1 MAHQIDPKRF
11 TTEVFNLLDETFE
24 NHHGIY
30 LDKGTSLFETLE
42 GIGADEASR
51 PVGGKC
57 ASIAAQVA
65 HVTFYLDVLEC
76 YIQTDDAG
84 DVDWGEIWRTTREV
98 TPEEWATM
106 KHRLINTYQRVLT
119 MLRNL
124 DSWNGETA
132 MGGALAIV
140 VHTAYHLG
148 EIRQALC
155 TVK

>member
-1 MAHQIDPKRF
+1 
-11 TTEVFNLLDETFE
+11 
-24 NHHGIY
+24 
-30 LDKGTSLFETLE
+30 
-42 GIGADEASR
+42 
-51 PVGGKC
+51 
-57 ASIAAQVA
+57 
-65 HVTFYLDVLEC
+65 VLER
-76 YIQTDDAG
+76 YIQTNDAG
-84 DVDWGEIWRTTREV
+84 DVDWREIWRTTREV